1 VQSVPLYLADE
12 GCQFRKKPFYILA
25 GGTVC
30 RVEFADGGHEFGRAS
45 EYDLSGCLDFVPQ
58 LAKMRLYLL
67 QGDLPAVVN
76 MDEQGTIILHP
87 NFFLIDFIDDA
98 LDRRVAG
105 ILLLSL
111 FNTL

>member
-1 VQSVPLYLADE
+1 MS
-12 GCQFRKKPFYILA
+12 R
-25 GGTVC
+25 
-30 RVEFADGGHEFGRAS
+30 EFADGGHEFGRAS

-98 LDRRVAG
+98 LDRRASQVFFSCHCS
-105 ILLLSL
+105 IL
-111 FNTL
+111 FE